1 MNSNR
6 LALLGA
12 GFAAFFVLG
21 GGLLLYLFGTQTYTA
36 DGRVAGIK
44 DGGHT
49 LVVEHEEIPG
59 YMPPMIMPFS
69 VVDSSMTAGLETGD
83 AIQFRLA
90 VSEEDARIID
100 LRPIADTA
108 VARNP
113 ARSTT
118 PIRQEQDD
126 PDGPQMLQR
135 GDRVPAD
142 LTLTNQAGE
151 PVQIGDYRGQ
161 ALVLTFIY
169 TRCPLP
175 NYCPLMSK
183 RFATLQPQLREQ
195 FGADVQ
201 LLSISFDPAYDTP
214 KVLREYAS
222 KYTDRLDTWTFATG
236 DSTQVQRATELFGV
250 FTQQKDSDEITHNLT
265 TALIGPDGRVRRLW
279 RGNDWAPEDVRQ
291 AVERVVGS
299 S

>member
-1 MNSNR
+1 MPDNR
-6 LALLGA
+6 LA
-12 GFAAFFVLG
+12 VLG
-21 GGLLLYLFGTQTYTA
+21 GGLLAFFVAAGALFLYLFGTQTYTA
-36 DGRVAGIK
+36 DGRVAGIED
-44 DGGHT
+44 DGRT

-69 VVDSSMTAGLETGD
+69 VADSSMTASLAPGD

-90 VSEEDARIID
+90 VTDDSASIIA
-100 LRPIADTA
+100 LRELPDTA

-113 ARSTT
+113 ARTVT
-118 PIRQEQDD
+118 PME
-126 PDGPQMLQR
+126 GGAGNTQMLQR

-142 LTLTNQAGE
+142 LTLISQAGE
-151 PVQIGDYRGQ
+151 PLRLGDYRGQ
-161 ALVLTFIY
+161 PLVLTFIY

-183 RFATLQPQLREQ
+183 QFATLQPQLRERY
-195 FGADVQ
+195 GTDVQ

-214 KVLREYAS
+214 QVLRDYAS

-250 FTQQKDSDEITHNLT
+250 FTQKTTEDEITHNLT

-279 RGNDWAPEDVRQ
+279 RGNDWTPVDVRQ
-291 AVERVVGS
+291 AVKRVVGS

>member
-1 MNSNR
+1 MNTNR
-6 LALLGA
+6 LA
-12 GFAAFFVLG
+12 VLG
-21 GGLLLYLFGTQTYTA
+21 GGFLAFLLAAGALLLYLFGTQTYTV
-36 DGRVAGIK
+36 DGRVAGIE
-44 DGGHT
+44 DGGRT
-49 LVVEHEEIPG
+49 LVVEHEEISG

-69 VVDSSMTAGLETGD
+69 VADSNMTASLEAGD

-90 VSEEDARIID
+90 VADDSASIIA
-100 LRPIADTA
+100 LRELPDTA

-113 ARSTT
+113 ARTTT
-118 PIRQEQDD
+118 PMQPTGESET
-126 PDGPQMLQR
+126 QMLQR
-135 GDRVPAD
+135 GDRVPTD

-151 PVQIGDYRGQ
+151 AVQLGDYRGQ

-175 NYCPLMSK
+175 TYCPLMSK

-195 FGADVQ
+195 YGPDAQ
-201 LLSISFDPAYDTP
+201 LLSISFDPGYDTP
-214 KVLREYAS
+214 TVLRDYAA

-236 DSTQVQRATELFGV
+236 DSTQVQRATDLFGV
-250 FTQQKDSDEITHNLT
+250 YTQQEDSDEITHNLT
-265 TALIGPDGRVRRLW
+265 TALIGPEGRVRRLW

-291 AVERVVGS
+291 AVARVMDS

>member
-1 MNSNR
+1 MNTNR
-6 LALLGA
+6 LA
-12 GFAAFFVLG
+12 VLG
-21 GGLLLYLFGTQTYTA
+21 GGLLAFFVAAGALFLYLFGTQTYTVN
-36 DGRVAGIK
+36 GRVAGIED
-44 DGGHT
+44 DGRT

-69 VVDSSMTAGLETGD
+69 VADSSMTASLETSD

-90 VSEEDARIID
+90 VTDDSASIIA
-100 LRPIADTA
+100 LRELPDTA

-113 ARSTT
+113 AQTVT
-118 PIRQEQDD
+118 PIDTA
-126 PDGPQMLQR
+126 GGGTQMLKR
-135 GDRVPAD
+135 GDHVPAD
-142 LTLTNQAGE
+142 LTLTNQAGKTI
-151 PVQIGDYRGQ
+151 QIGDYRGQ
-161 ALVLTFIY
+161 AVVLTFIY

-195 FGADVQ
+195 YGSDVQ

-214 KVLREYAS
+214 EVLRDYAA

-250 FTQQKDSDEITHNLT
+250 FTQKTTEDEITHNLT
-265 TALIGPDGRVRRLW
+265 TALIGPEGRVRRLW

>member
-1 MNSNR
+1 MNNNR

-12 GFAAFFVLG
+12 GFVAFLVLG

-59 YMPPMIMPFS
+59 YMPPMIMPLS
-69 VVDSSMTAGLETGD
+69 VADSSMTAGLETDD

-90 VSEEDARIID
+90 VSGDEARIVD
-100 LRPIADTA
+100 LRSIADTA

-118 PIRQEQDD
+118 PMNQGGSGGS
-126 PDGPQMLQR
+126 PVLQQ
-135 GDRVPAD
+135 GDRVPSD
-142 LTLTNQAGE
+142 LTLTDQAGTSF
-151 PVQIGDYRGQ
+151 QIGDYQGQ

-175 NYCPLMSK
+175 DYCPLMSK
-183 RFATLQPQLREQ
+183 RFATLQPQLRERYGQ
-195 FGADVQ
+195 DVQ

-214 KVLREYAS
+214 QVLREYAA
-222 KYTDRLDTWTFATG
+222 KYTDHLDTWTFATG
-236 DSTQVQRATELFGV
+236 DSTQVQRATDLFGV
-250 FTQQKDSDEITHNLT
+250 YTKEAENDEITHNLT
-265 TALIGPDGRVRRLW
+265 TVLVGPEGRVKRLW

>member
-1 MNSNR
+1 MPNNR
-6 LALLGA
+6 LA
-12 GFAAFFVLG
+12 VLG
-21 GGLLLYLFGTQTYTA
+21 GGLLAFFVAAGALLLYLFGTQTYTA
-36 DGRVAGIK
+36 DGRVAGIED
-44 DGGHT
+44 DGRT

-69 VVDSSMTAGLETGD
+69 VADSSMTASLSPGD

-90 VSEEDARIID
+90 VTDDSASIIA
-100 LRPIADTA
+100 LRELSDTA

-113 ARSTT
+113 ARTVT
-118 PIRQEQDD
+118 PINTENS
-126 PDGPQMLQR
+126 GTQMLKR

-142 LTLTNQAGE
+142 LTLTDQTGE
-151 PVQIGDYRGQ
+151 TIRIGDYRGQ

-183 RFATLQPQLREQ
+183 RFAALQPQLREQ
-195 FGADVQ
+195 YGSEVQ

-214 KVLREYAS
+214 KVLREYAA

-250 FTQQKDSDEITHNLT
+250 FAQKTREDEITHNLT
-265 TALIGPDGRVRRLW
+265 TALIGPEGHVRRLW

-291 AVERVVGS
+291 TVERVIGS
-299 S
+299 SR

>member
-1 MNSNR
+1 MSTNR
-6 LALLGA
+6 LA
-12 GFAAFFVLG
+12 VLG
-21 GGLLLYLFGTQTYTA
+21 GGLLAFFLAAGALLLYLFGTQTYTV

-44 DGGHT
+44 DDGRT
-49 LVVEHEEIPG
+49 LVVEHEKIPG

-69 VVDSSMTAGLETGD
+69 VADSSMTAALAPGD

-90 VSEEDARIID
+90 VSDDSASIIA
-100 LRPIADTA
+100 LRQLPDTA

-113 ARSTT
+113 ARTVT
-118 PIRQEQDD
+118 PIDD
-126 PDGPQMLQR
+126 AGGSGTQMLQR
-135 GDRVPAD
+135 GDRLPAD

-151 PVQIGDYRGQ
+151 TIQLGDYRGQ

-183 RFATLQPQLREQ
+183 RFATLQPQLRKQ
-195 FGADVQ
+195 YGQDVQ

-214 KVLREYAS
+214 QVLRDYAA

-250 FTQQKDSDEITHNLT
+250 FTQMKDSDEITHNLT
-265 TALIGPDGRVRRLW
+265 TALIGPEGRVRRLW
-279 RGNDWAPEDVRQ
+279 RGNDWTPEDVRQ
-291 AVERVVGS
+291 AVERVVGAS
-299 S
+299 

>member
-1 MNSNR
+1 MPNNR
-6 LALLGA
+6 LA
-12 GFAAFFVLG
+12 VLG
-21 GGLLLYLFGTQTYTA
+21 GGLLAFFVAAGALLLYLFGTQTYTA
-36 DGRVAGIK
+36 DGRVAGIED
-44 DGGHT
+44 DGRT

-69 VVDSSMTAGLETGD
+69 VADSSMTASLSPGD

-90 VSEEDARIID
+90 VTDDSASIIA
-100 LRPIADTA
+100 LRELSDTA

-113 ARSTT
+113 ARTVT
-118 PIRQEQDD
+118 PINTENS
-126 PDGPQMLQR
+126 GTQMLKR

-142 LTLTNQAGE
+142 LTLTDQTGE
-151 PVQIGDYRGQ
+151 TIRIGDYRGQ

-183 RFATLQPQLREQ
+183 RFAALQPQLREQ
-195 FGADVQ
+195 YGSEGQ

-214 KVLREYAS
+214 KVLREYAA

-250 FTQQKDSDEITHNLT
+250 FAQKTREDEITHNLT
-265 TALIGPDGRVRRLW
+265 TALIGPEGHVRRLW

-291 AVERVVGS
+291 TVERVIGS
-299 S
+299 SR

>member
-1 MNSNR
+1 MNNNR
-6 LALLGA
+6 LA
-12 GFAAFFVLG
+12 VLG
-21 GGLLLYLFGTQTYTA
+21 GGLFVFFLVAGALLLYLFGTQTYTV

-44 DGGHT
+44 DDGRT

-59 YMPPMIMPFS
+59 YMPPMIMPLP
-69 VVDSSMTAGLETGD
+69 VADSSMTAPLDEGD

-90 VSEEDARIID
+90 IDDSASIIA
-100 LRPIADTA
+100 LRELPDTA

-113 ARSTT
+113 ARTTT
-118 PIRQEQDD
+118 PIESA
-126 PDGPQMLQR
+126 GTSGAQMLQR

-151 PVQIGDYRGQ
+151 SIRISDYRGQ

-183 RFATLQPQLREQ
+183 QFATLQPQFREQ
-195 FGADVQ
+195 YGQQVQ

-214 KVLREYAS
+214 TVLREYAS

-236 DSTQVQRATELFGV
+236 DSTQVQRAAQLFGV
-250 FTQQKDSDEITHNLT
+250 FTKEEENDEITHNLT
-265 TALIGPDGRVRRLW
+265 TALIGPEGRVRRLW
-279 RGNDWAPEDVRQ
+279 RGNDWTAEDVRQ
-291 AVERVVGS
+291 AVAQVVGAS
-299 S
+299 

>member
-1 MNSNR
+1 MNTNR
-6 LALLGA
+6 LA
-12 GFAAFFVLG
+12 VLG
-21 GGLLLYLFGTQTYTA
+21 GGFLAFFLAAGALLLYLFGTQTYTVN
-36 DGRVAGIK
+36 GRVAGIK
-44 DGGHT
+44 DDGQT

-69 VVDSSMTAGLETGD
+69 VADSSMTASLAPDD

-90 VSEEDARIID
+90 VTDDSASIIA
-100 LRPIADTA
+100 LRQLQDTA

-113 ARSTT
+113 AQTIT
-118 PIRQEQDD
+118 PME
-126 PDGPQMLQR
+126 GGAGNAQMLQR
-135 GDRVPAD
+135 GDRVPTE
-142 LTLTNQAGE
+142 LTLTTQAGE
-151 PVQIGDYRGQ
+151 TIQIGDYRGQ

-183 RFATLQPQLREQ
+183 QFATLQPQLREQ
-195 FGADVQ
+195 YGSDVQ

-214 KVLREYAS
+214 KVLRDYAS

-250 FTQQKDSDEITHNLT
+250 FAQKTRKDEITHNLT
-265 TALIGPDGRVRRLW
+265 TALVGPEGQVRRLW

>member
-1 MNSNR
+1 MLNNR
-6 LALLGA
+6 LA
-12 GFAAFFVLG
+12 VLG
-21 GGLLLYLFGTQTYTA
+21 GGLLAFFLAAGAVLLYLFGTQTYTA

-44 DGGHT
+44 DDGRT

-69 VVDSSMTAGLETGD
+69 VADSSMTASLSPGD

-90 VSEEDARIID
+90 VTDDSASIIA
-100 LRPIADTA
+100 LRELSDTA

-113 ARSTT
+113 ARTVT
-118 PIRQEQDD
+118 PID
-126 PDGPQMLQR
+126 PGDSGTQMLER

-142 LTLTNQAGE
+142 LTLTDQTGE
-151 PVQIGDYRGQ
+151 TIRIGDYRGQ

-183 RFATLQPQLREQ
+183 RFAALQPQLREQ
-195 FGADVQ
+195 YGAEVQ
-201 LLSISFDPAYDTP
+201 LLSISFDPGYDTP
-214 KVLREYAS
+214 QVLRDYAS

-250 FTQQKDSDEITHNLT
+250 FAQKTREDEITHNLT
-265 TALIGPDGRVRRLW
+265 TALIGPGGHVRRLW

-291 AVERVVGS
+291 TVERVIGS
-299 S
+299 SR

>member
-1 MNSNR
+1 MNTNR
-6 LALLGA
+6 LA
-12 GFAAFFVLG
+12 VLG
-21 GGLLLYLFGTQTYTA
+21 GGFLAFFLAAGALLLYLFGTQTYTVN
-36 DGRVAGIK
+36 GRVAGIK
-44 DGGHT
+44 DDGQT

-69 VVDSSMTAGLETGD
+69 VADSSMTASLAPGD

-90 VSEEDARIID
+90 VTDDSASIIA
-100 LRPIADTA
+100 LRELPDTA

-113 ARSTT
+113 AQTVT
-118 PIRQEQDD
+118 PIDTAGG
-126 PDGPQMLQR
+126 GPPMLER

-142 LTLTNQAGE
+142 LTLTGQDGE
-151 PVQIGDYRGQ
+151 AVQLGDYRGQ

-183 RFATLQPQLREQ
+183 RFATLQPQLRERY
-195 FGADVQ
+195 GTDVQ

-214 KVLREYAS
+214 QVLRKYAA

-250 FTQQKDSDEITHNLT
+250 FAQKTKQDEITHNLT
-265 TALIGPDGRVRRLW
+265 TALVGPEGRVRRLW
-279 RGNDWAPEDVRQ
+279 RGNDWTPEDVRE
-291 AVERVVGS
+291 AVKRVVGS